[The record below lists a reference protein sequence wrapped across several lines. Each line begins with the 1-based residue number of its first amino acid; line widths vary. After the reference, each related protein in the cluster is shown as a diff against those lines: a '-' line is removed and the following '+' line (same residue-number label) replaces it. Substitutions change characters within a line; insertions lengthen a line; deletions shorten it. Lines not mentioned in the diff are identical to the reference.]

1 MAARNPPSPPR
12 RDARGRTFA
21 TATPATTGGLYR
33 PVLTDK
39 SKRTPGLVTIRVC
52 SVPAG
57 PEVAKGTARGPS
69 GMISPEK
76 MTSAS
81 SIHSL
86 RHHVCLA
93 GEHRQGERFVPAAGL
108 RKDVRASVARR

>member
-1 MAARNPPSPPR
+1 
-12 RDARGRTFA
+12 
-21 TATPATTGGLYR
+21 
-33 PVLTDK
+33 VLTDK
-39 SKRTPGLVTIRVC
+39 SKRTPGLVTFRVC

-108 RKDVRASVARR
+108 RKDVRALVARR

>member
-1 MAARNPPSPPR
+1 
-12 RDARGRTFA
+12 
-21 TATPATTGGLYR
+21 
-33 PVLTDK
+33 VLTDK
-39 SKRTPGLVTIRVC
+39 SKRTPGLVTFRVC

-57 PEVAKGTARGPS
+57 PEVAKGTARGSS

-108 RKDVRASVARR
+108 RKDVRALVARR